1 MNKLPKWVHIVG
13 ICGVVTSGIAVMF
26 KNLGVKV
33 TGSDKGF
40 FPPVSDYLSKNGI
53 TIGIGYKPE
62 RLTDD
67 EGNHPDLVVIQGL
80 KGDNNVETEEARS
93 LNLNIQL
100 FPKVLSDFVVCNNS
114 IVVAGTY
121 GKTTI
126 TAILVEI
133 FSKAGID
140 ISYMFGGLR
149 PDMTP
154 TIKAKLDTT
163 KYSIIEGDEYLT
175 SLADKTSKFFYYNP
189 KFLLLNSC
197 QWEHPD
203 LFPTEE
209 EYVEN
214 FRKLVISLPADGLIV
229 ANANDKNVVEV
240 AKDAKCRIV
249 YYSANKDKVL
259 INPDWF
265 LETSSKPLSTFIK
278 LDSAGIPVEIIP
290 YEKQIIGEFNDEN
303 MLAATVL
310 SYELGVKKE
319 RIQEALI
326 DFDGIK
332 RRLEIKFDSSRATI
346 IDDFGSSPPKAKGSL
361 SSIRMHFPKSKIVAV
376 FEPNTGNRT
385 PESIPTYK
393 GVFDYADK
401 VIFPRFTKLPKSD
414 TSRLNET
421 ELASK
426 LEGVEQLEVVSDDE
440 ELVKKL
446 VNLVSDNDQ
455 EHVVV
460 VFLGS
465 HGFRGIIDKFVEKVR
480 ND

>member
-1 MNKLPKWVHIVG
+1 MNNLPKWVHIVG
-13 ICGVVTSGIAVMF
+13 ICGVVTSGLAVMF
-26 KNLGVKV
+26 KDLGVKV

-40 FPPVSDYLSKNGI
+40 FPPVSDYLINNGI
-53 TIGIGYKPE
+53 TIGIGYKSE
-62 RLTDD
+62 RLTDS
-67 EGNHPDLVVIQGL
+67 EGNHPDLVVTQGL
-80 KGDNNVETEEARS
+80 KGDNNIESEEAKS
-93 LNLNIQL
+93 LNLNIVV
-100 FPKVLSDFVVCNNS
+100 FPKVLSDYVVTDNS
-114 IVVAGTY
+114 IVVTGTY

-133 FSKAGID
+133 FNTANIE
-140 ISYMFGGLR
+140 ISHMFGGLR
-149 PDMTP
+149 PNMTP
-154 TIKAKLDTT
+154 TIRAKSNST
-163 KYSIIEGDEYLT
+163 KFSIVEGDEYLT

-203 LFPTEE
+203 LFPTEK

-214 FRKLVISLPADGLIV
+214 FRKLVEKVPTDGLIV
-229 ANANDKNVVEV
+229 ANANDTNVVEIT
-240 AKDAKCRIV
+240 KDVKCRIV
-249 YYSANKDKVL
+249 YYSANKENVL
-259 INPDWF
+259 IKPDWY
-265 LETSSKPLSTFIK
+265 LEISSKPLATFIK
-278 LDSAGIPVEIIP
+278 LNKEGIPVEIIP

-319 RIQEALI
+319 RIQEALF

-332 RRLEIKFDSSRATI
+332 RRLEIKYDSSQVTI
-346 IDDFGSSPPKAKGSL
+346 IDDFGSSPPKARGSL
-361 SSIRMHFPKSKIVAV
+361 TSIRMHYPKSKIVAI

-385 PESIPTYK
+385 SASIPTYK
-393 GVFDYADK
+393 GAFDYADV

-426 LEGVEQLEVVSDDE
+426 LEGIEQLEVISDDE
-440 ELVKKL
+440 ELIQKL
-446 VNLVSDNDQ
+446 TKVVSQNVQ
-455 EHVVV
+455 IHVVV

-465 HGFRGIIDKFVEKVR
+465 HGFRGIIDKLVEKVR
-480 ND
+480 